1 MPVTWQRAISVGA
14 LLASLLW
21 LAWFAGGLSSS
32 AEPAWWL
39 ALLPVWALLLQPV
52 VFLVEVALVGWVHG
66 HDPAPRPSARALVAA
81 ALRESWLAAQVFAW
95 RQPWRSG
102 AWPDQPDAPGV
113 QGVVL
118 VHGYLCNR
126 ALWQNWH
133 GWLLERGV
141 PHLSVSLAPAW
152 ADIDSY
158 APQLD
163 QAIARLVQ
171 GTGRTPLLVGHSM
184 GGLVIRAWWRWR
196 QRRLAQAGD
205 AGAAGLARIDMPH
218 VVTLGTPHR
227 GTWLAR
233 WGGPLNV
240 RQMAAGS
247 AWLQQ
252 LLAGEEPGWRSR
264 FTCVHSHC
272 DNVVFPPALALLPG
286 ARSVHLAGLA
296 HLELAHDRRGCQ
308 LALDLLEPAS
318 GPDVPTLDAAGGP
331 PRTGKSTLP

>member
-1 MPVTWQRAISVGA
+1 MPVIWQRAIGVGT
-14 LLASLLW
+14 LLVSLTW
-21 LAWFAGGLSSS
+21 LAWFAGWLSPSV
-32 AEPAWWL
+32 EPNGWL
-39 ALLPVWALLLQPV
+39 ALLPVWLLLLLPL
-52 VFLVEVALVGWVHG
+52 VFLVEVALVARVHG
-66 HDPAPRPSARALVAA
+66 DDPAPRPSARALVAA
-81 ALRESWLAAQVFAW
+81 ALRESWLALRLFAW

-126 ALWQNWH
+126 ALWLFWH
-133 GWLLERGV
+133 RWLQERGV
-141 PHLSVSLAPAW
+141 PHASVSLSPVW

-158 APQLD
+158 APQVE
-163 QAIARLVQ
+163 QAVARLVQ

-196 QRRLAQAGD
+196 LRRLAQAGD
-205 AGAAGLARIDMPH
+205 AGDAGVAGLARIDMPR
-218 VVTLGTPHR
+218 VVTLGTPHQ

-233 WGGPLNV
+233 WGGPINV
-240 RQMAAGS
+240 RQMAAGNG
-247 AWLQQ
+247 WLQQ
-252 LLAGEEPGWRSR
+252 LLASETPGWRSR

-308 LALDLLEPAS
+308 LALDLLEPATT
-318 GPDVPTLDAAGGP
+318 VDATGAP
-331 PRTGKSTLP
+331 PRTGKSRLP